1 MSTTK
6 YFKSRA
12 TFLPLPVFLIILS
25 IASVTDAT
33 PNVAAESPDRA
44 VEIAKQSRDRV
55 ERNGKNLKA
64 SSQAV
69 FKEFAERTVALQK
82 LINTRR
88 ELNEAGFL
96 KKGNPDGDARRAHIN
111 AKILTEVGALKKV
124 CDKHLDSLLFA
135 LDTFDEAVSESL
147 VDSQA
152 TRSINSNYELALN
165 QYLKQE
171 KERFR
176 HAQRDAEEALKAF
189 QEERD
194 RRLKKRLKNKYIRAK
209 RRLIQID
216 ERRKL
221 YSARIKAAST
231 NQKITGLIREKIR
244 TEGNDI
250 TSRFRQV
257 MANLY
262 NTFAKIVPIAEV
274 GGTGSPSL
282 LGSLGFSNVEAV
294 RDTLVVV
301 DDAVDKLGSVLD
313 DMVNDVLVGLGEIKV
328 VKSGSLM
335 GESISIEEEMEFLRM
350 QREAWNG

>member
-1 MSTTK
+1 MKGFKTK
-6 YFKSRA
+6 LTGA
-12 TFLPLPVFLIILS
+12 IAAFLFTLMTV
-25 IASVTDAT
+25 SVSAA
-33 PNVAAESPDRA
+33 PNPAVESSDRA

-64 SSQAV
+64 SSHKV
-69 FKEFAERTVALQK
+69 FKEFAVRTVALQK

-88 ELNEAGFL
+88 ELEKAGFL

-111 AKILTEVGALKKV
+111 AKILSEVGELKKV
-124 CDKHLDSLLFA
+124 CDKHLESLLFA
-135 LDTFDEAVSESL
+135 LDTFDEAVAESL

-171 KERFR
+171 KSRFLQ
-176 HAQRDAEEALKAF
+176 AQQDAETTLKAY
-189 QEERD
+189 QKERD
-194 RRLKKRLKNKYIRAK
+194 ERQKKRLKSKYIRAK
-209 RRLIQID
+209 RRLLQIN

-221 YSARIKAAST
+221 YAARIKAASA
-231 NQKITGLIREKIR
+231 NQKITGLVREKIR

-257 MANLY
+257 LANLY

-274 GGTGSPSL
+274 GGTGTPSI
-282 LGSLGFSNVEAV
+282 LGSLGFSNLEAV

-301 DDAVDKLGSVLD
+301 DDAVDKLGKVLD
-313 DMVNDVLVGLGEIKV
+313 DMVNDVMAGLGEIKV
-328 VKSGSLM
+328 VKGSGLV
-335 GESISIEEEMEFLRM
+335 GESISIEEEMEFLRK
-350 QREAWNG
+350 QREAWKS

>member
-1 MSTTK
+1 MTTRIS
-6 YFKSRA
+6 YHQNVIFFPLA
-12 TFLPLPVFLIILS
+12 IFLLILS
-25 IASVTDAT
+25 IASLSNASA
-33 PNVAAESPDRA
+33 NLAAVSPDRA

-55 ERNGKNLKA
+55 ERNGKSLKA
-64 SSQAV
+64 SSHAV

-88 ELNEAGFL
+88 ELEKAGFL
-96 KKGNPDGDARRAHIN
+96 KKGDPDGDARRAHIN
-111 AKILTEVGALKKV
+111 AKILTEVGELKKV
-124 CDKHLDSLLFA
+124 CDRHLDSLLFS

-147 VDSQA
+147 VDTQA

-171 KERFR
+171 KERFIQ
-176 HAQRDAEEALKAF
+176 AQRDAEEALRAF
-189 QEERD
+189 QGEKD
-194 RRLKKRLKNKYIRAK
+194 PRRKKRLKNKYIRAK

-221 YSARIKAAST
+221 YAARIKAAST

-244 TEGNDI
+244 AEGNDI

-257 MANLY
+257 LANLY

-274 GGTGSPSL
+274 GGTGSPSI

-301 DDAVDKLGSVLD
+301 DEAVDKLGTVLD

-328 VKSGSLM
+328 VKSGNLM
-335 GESISIEEEMEFLRM
+335 GESISIEEEMEFLRK

>member
-1 MSTTK
+1 MTTRIN
-6 YFKSRA
+6 YNRTA
-12 TFLPLPVFLIILS
+12 MFLPVTIFLLILF
-25 IASVTDAT
+25 IAAFSNASA
-33 PNVAAESPDRA
+33 NLAAESPDRA

-64 SSQAV
+64 SSHVV
-69 FKEFAERTVALQK
+69 FKEFAERTVTLQK

-88 ELNEAGFL
+88 ELDKAGFL
-96 KKGNPDGDARRAHIN
+96 KKGDPDGDARRAHIN

-124 CDKHLDSLLFA
+124 CDRHLESLLFA

-171 KERFR
+171 KERFVQ
-176 HAQRDAEEALKAF
+176 AQRDAEEALKAF
-189 QEERD
+189 QGERD
-194 RRLKKRLKNKYIRAK
+194 PRRKKRLKNRYIRAK

-221 YSARIKAAST
+221 YAARIKAAST

-274 GGTGSPSL
+274 GGTGSPSI
-282 LGSLGFSNVEAV
+282 LGNLGFSNVEAV

-301 DDAVDKLGSVLD
+301 DEAVDKLGTVLD

-328 VKSGSLM
+328 VKSGSLI
-335 GESISIEEEMEFLRM
+335 GESISIEEEMEFLRK